1 MKGLMGVDPKTNA
14 NVCLSVSHPGVLVA
28 LPPPE
33 KAAARQRQGDAII
46 INASHISAQLTEAPP
61 PSVGDADLQ
70 ARYKCVILNE
80 VR

>member
-1 MKGLMGVDPKTNA
+1 MGVDSKTNA
-14 NVCLSVSHPGVLVA
+14 SVCLLSHPGFPHV

-46 INASHISAQLTEAPP
+46 IINAFHISVQPTEAPP

-80 VR
+80 AR